1 MISYLSLIP
10 LFIWM
15 NLFYLSNITKIDIR
29 FHQIDLSKSNKTLI
43 LFYITKILYWMWII
57 FGIYLKLYTPVLI
70 LISLTIVKFLSYRF
84 STKLYK
90 ISNLITP
97 IISIVLMTLIVLTY
111 FLNIKLISLLITI

>member
-1 MISYLSLIP
+1 MITYLSLIP

-29 FHQIDLSKSNKTLI
+29 FHQIDLSKSNKTLV

-57 FGIYLKLYTPVLI
+57 FGIYFKLYTPVSI

-90 ISNLITP
+90 IFNLISP
-97 IISIVLMTLIVLTY
+97 IISIVVMILIVLNY
-111 FLNIKLISLLITI
+111 FF